1 MPCLDHCWEPP
12 LVDLSHCQIQI
23 AIHFPFLRVHRDHTE
38 MRHQPRDHSQRGEQA
53 ASKGTGNRCPVPKK
67 APEELCCCEP
77 TCIEA
82 HRVIILWALVNHKV
96 MCIWMKKR
104 KIFPTS
110 FLSFFLTFRDAGILT
125 NYGHHTSAELQ
136 LLHLNILKSH
146 LAR

>member
-1 MPCLDHCWEPP
+1 MHRSTQGDYTLGIGKP
-12 LVDLSHCQIQI
+12 QGY
-23 AIHFPFLRVHRDHTE
+23 VHMDE
-38 MRHQPRDHSQRGEQA
+38 
-53 ASKGTGNRCPVPKK
+53 
-67 APEELCCCEP
+67 
-77 TCIEA
+77 
-82 HRVIILWALVNHKV
+82 
-96 MCIWMKKR
+96 KR